1 MHIIFIVIIVILLL
15 LFGYPWLKEKLG
27 GVMGGDAGDGYR
39 RVEPDDFSH
48 LSLDHYDRG
57 ERWLVSRSFVRL
69 ADYQIPGLGEDGAH
83 RRTFLRSLT
92 GEEGGIVGSLVWYAA
107 GEGDTKV
114 ALGLMAFETE
124 LSDGEF
130 LITCNT
136 DAEDL
141 KLGDLWA
148 TAPGVR
154 VIRRPPSTTPSQLLL
169 EHQTS
174 LRERLAKGEKGLE
187 PRPLTD
193 WDELT
198 SSKRRMAALLALRP
212 HKPAPPM
219 APGQGQGPGSGPGL
233 GLG

>member
-1 MHIIFIVIIVILLL
+1 MHIIFIIIIVILLL

-27 GVMGGDAGDGYR
+27 GLAGGDEGGYR
-39 RVEPDDFSH
+39 KVSADDYAH

-57 ERWLVSRSFVRL
+57 ERWLVSRSFARV
-69 ADYQIPGLGEDGAH
+69 ADYQIPGLEEEGVH
-83 RRTFLRSLT
+83 RRTFLRSLV
-92 GEEGGIVGSLVWYAA
+92 GEEGGIVGSLAWYAA

-130 LITCNT
+130 LITSNT
-136 DAEDL
+136 DAEEL

-148 TAPGVR
+148 SAPGVR

-187 PRPLTD
+187 PLSLTD
-193 WDELT
+193 WEALT

-212 HKPAPPM
+212 QKPAPPM
-219 APGQGQGPGSGPGL
+219 APGQGPGSGPGL